1 MAGIKNFEK
10 AEVVTLKEQI
20 DYQKGIVGAALETQ
34 NNPYLGGDSTLSCS
48 PQTAATIDDMV
59 VETVREGYDTAMDLL
74 EKNKMKL
81 HELAKYLYEK
91 ETITGEEFMQILNRK
106 EISGEQIKT
115 ESED

>member
-1 MAGIKNFEK
+1 
-10 AEVVTLKEQI
+10 
-20 DYQKGIVGAALETQ
+20 
-34 NNPYLGGDSTLSCS
+34 
-48 PQTAATIDDMV
+48 
-59 VETVREGYDTAMDLL
+59 MDLL

-106 EISGEQIKT
+106 EISGEQIRT

>member
-1 MAGIKNFEK
+1 MILMKVLYWKSEVQFIVRKENFCRLLNKNK
-10 AEVVTLKEQI
+10 
-20 DYQKGIVGAALETQ
+20 
-34 NNPYLGGDSTLSCS
+34 NLSCS

-106 EISGEQIKT
+106 EISGEQIRT